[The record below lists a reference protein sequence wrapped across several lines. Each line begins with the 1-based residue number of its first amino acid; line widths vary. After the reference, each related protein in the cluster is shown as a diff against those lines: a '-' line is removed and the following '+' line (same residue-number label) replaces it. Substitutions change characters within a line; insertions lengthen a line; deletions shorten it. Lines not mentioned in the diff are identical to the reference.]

1 MNDHKYDN
9 VVMIAKLA
17 CVWQLVEVPNGV
29 SPLGRDLATDEIRRM
44 QARTLRALTCFRR
57 GPSALGDAPR
67 CGHTCSW
74 RPTFCRVD
82 K

>member
-29 SPLGRDLATDEIRRM
+29 SPVGRHLAAAEIKW
-44 QARTLRALTCFRR
+44 Q
-57 GPSALGDAPR
+57 S
-67 CGHTCSW
+67 
-74 RPTFCRVD
+74 
-82 K
+82 